1 MFSLSPTGI
10 FSSLMADFTD
20 MSFINSVFAKLK
32 RHPKRIVFPDGDDP
46 RVIRAAQMFYERDLG
61 VPILLGRRDAIERV
75 ALAEKALLDH
85 VAIINPETSS
95 DLPVFCQRLE
105 RLERYKHMGLTD
117 SRAVMVNHN
126 YFAAMMVQ
134 YGLADA
140 LVGGVSSYG
149 GVLLRPLL
157 SLIKPLPHAEVVSS
171 CTIVELKNKAFGD
184 DGVMFFG
191 DTGVVPDPN
200 MQQLASI
207 AVQTGLVARQIFGQ
221 RPRVALLSFS
231 TKGSARTASTE
242 KVAGATELARQ
253 LAAKLGAEIAVD
265 GEMQADAALDPVL
278 AEKKMGPSL
287 VAGKANVLIFPDL
300 NSGNIAVKLIHQF
313 AAARTFGQLVLGLT
327 RPAADLSRGTDPEEI
342 VCMAAL
348 VGLQSI
354 EYRKLYPESAE

>member
-1 MFSLSPTGI
+1 
-10 FSSLMADFTD
+10 

-32 RHPKRIVFPDGDDP
+32 RHPKRIVFPDGDDA

-61 VPILLGRRDAIERV
+61 VPILLGKRDVIERM
-75 ALAEKALLDH
+75 AMAEKVDLDH
-85 VAIINPETSS
+85 VAIVNPETSS
-95 DLPVFCQRLE
+95 DLPIFCQRLE
-105 RLERYKHMGLTD
+105 RLERYKNMGLRD
-117 SRAVMVNHN
+117 SRAVMTNHN

-149 GVLLRPLL
+149 GVFLRPLL
-157 SLIKPLPHAEVVSS
+157 NLIKPLPHAEVVSS
-171 CTIVELKNKAFGD
+171 CTIVELENKAFGD
-184 DGVMFFG
+184 DGVMFLG
-191 DTGVVPDPN
+191 DTGVVPDPD

-207 AVQTGLVARQIFGQ
+207 AVQTGLLARQVFGQ

-253 LAAKLGAEIAVD
+253 LIAKIGAEIAVD
-265 GEMQADAALDPVL
+265 GEMQADAALDPIL
-278 AEKKMGPSL
+278 AGKKMGPSL

-313 AAARTFGQLVLGLT
+313 AAARTFGQLILGLT

-342 VCMAAL
+342 LCMAAL
-348 VGLQSI
+348 VGLQAI
-354 EYRKLYPESAE
+354 EYRKLYPESAEA